1 MKSNKILTD
10 RIRQNVFTA
19 STEGD
24 MYLFTLSDM
33 HIGLGNLEYINHIL
47 DMVKKLPNAVVCI
60 GSDVVD
66 NPTRN
71 SKGSVIECYLN
82 PQEQIEK
89 AVELLLPIKDK
100 VALILDAGNHENR
113 TMNESYI
120 SITQMIATLMGITDK
135 YRKDFA
141 IGYLGAG
148 ENWYTSCTY
157 HQHRRDQVLMSTMNT
172 DLLILEHTHKLEF
185 LEQLKVEHNKF
196 TKEPTVRSSYIVHNG
211 SMMSYAGYAARGG
224 YPMQTMGTYVIQLSS
239 KRDRQITI
247 WRDEDF
253 GKNVVWGK
261 G

>member
-1 MKSNKILTD
+1 MRGNEILTD
-10 RIRQNVFTA
+10 RIRKNVFTA
-19 STEGD
+19 QTEGD

-33 HIGLGNLEYINHIL
+33 HIGLGNLDYINYIL
-47 DMVKKLPNAVVCI
+47 SMIKKLPNAVVCI

-89 AVELLLPIKDK
+89 AVELLTPIKDK
-100 VALILDAGNHENR
+100 IAVIIDAGNHEDR

-120 SITQMIATLMGITDK
+120 SITQMIATFLGITDK
-135 YRKDFA
+135 YKSGFA

-148 ENWYTSCTY
+148 DNWYTSCTY
-157 HQHRRDQVLMSTMNT
+157 HQHRRDQVLLSTMNT

-185 LEQLKVEHNKF
+185 LEQLKLEHNKF
-196 TKEPTVRSSYIVHNG
+196 TKEPTVRSSYIIHNG
-211 SMMSYAGYAARGG
+211 SMLPYPVYAAKGG
-224 YPMQTMGTYVIQLSS
+224 YPMQPLGTYVIELSN

-247 WRDEDF
+247 WRDTDL
-253 GKNVVWGK
+253 GSRL
-261 G
+261 